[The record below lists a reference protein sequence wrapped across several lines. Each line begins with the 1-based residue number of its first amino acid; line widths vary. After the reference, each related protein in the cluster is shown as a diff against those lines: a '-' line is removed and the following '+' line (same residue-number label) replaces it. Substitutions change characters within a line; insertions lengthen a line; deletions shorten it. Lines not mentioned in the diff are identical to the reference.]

1 MKTIRIKF
9 VGFGFEV
16 KKENS
21 IIIELLSKHFNVVL
35 SDTPDYVFCSLFSNN
50 QAFSKGL
57 LHGYCR
63 YPQVRIMIEGENYV
77 PDFNL
82 ADYAIS
88 SYPINF
94 LDRHFSIPFGVE
106 AFYYGS
112 YKHFLELESGKRKFS
127 KEDLKQKVYFAN
139 FLANHDSENNIR
151 GDFFKKLSQYKRVE
165 SPGKLYHNNDMVVS
179 WRDDSKVDFQ
189 AKSKFT
195 LCFESTKN
203 EGFTTEKIIDAF
215 YAGTIPV
222 YYGSSTV
229 KDIINPKAYID
240 VSDYKTMD
248 EAIERIKQLD
258 NDDELYMEMM
268 REPIFINPLFQQKLM
283 KSLEDFL
290 VHIFE
295 QSPEDA
301 FRRSRLY
308 TPKLHEDF
316 LLTYE
321 KKAFNDIYRWPLF
334 KKKVLSLMHKEKTI
348 LNK

>member
-63 YPQVRIMIEGENYV
+63 YPQVRIMVEGENFV

-88 SYPINF
+88 SYPIHF

-106 AFYYGS
+106 AFYYGN
-112 YKHFLELESGKRKFS
+112 YKHFLALESGKRKFCS
-127 KEDLKQKVYFAN
+127 EDLKRKIYFAN
-139 FLANHDSENNIR
+139 FLASHDSENNIR
-151 GDFFKKLSQYKRVE
+151 GDFFKKLSEFKRVE
-165 SPGKLYHNNDMVVS
+165 SPGKLYHNNDTVVS
-179 WRDDSKVDFQ
+179 WRDNSKIEFQ

-195 LCFESTKN
+195 LCFESTKH
-203 EGFTTEKIIDAF
+203 EGFITEKIIDAF

-229 KDIINPKAYID
+229 KDIINPKAYIN

-258 NDDELYMEMM
+258 NNDEMYMEMM
-268 REPIFINPLFQQKLM
+268 REPIFIDPLFQQKLM

-301 FRRSRLY
+301 VRRSKVY
-308 TPKLHEDF
+308 VAKWYEDF
-316 LLTYE
+316 FLTYE
-321 KKAFNDIYRWPLF
+321 KKAFNDFYRWPLF
-334 KKKVLSLMHKEKTI
+334 KKKILSMLRRG
-348 LNK
+348 